1 MSVSLDVHRLGRLRW
16 IVLNGPG
23 REAVIAVRD
32 DQPIAI
38 PLGDLAEGNPLR
50 AAVSALPARTCRD
63 DAHDRIRADIGLI
76 LASWAW
82 IPHRNY
88 PILTQPD
95 VPGTASVDFGQ

>member
-38 PLGDLAEGNPLR
+38 PLGDLAEGNPYARLFPRCPPGR
-50 AAVSALPARTCRD
+50 AATTLTTAFAPTSA
-63 DAHDRIRADIGLI
+63 
-76 LASWAW
+76 
-82 IPHRNY
+82 
-88 PILTQPD
+88 
-95 VPGTASVDFGQ
+95 